1 MKRKMVF
8 PRSILDEARL
18 IAISE
23 NFPEVLRILS
33 SVSED
38 GIELDLSE
46 AEHLIQF
53 ATVLRLKAGLQY
65 PYWDD
70 STKNYNRDHENYF
83 HEINMGIHEKLQS
96 YLRSTFPEL

>member
-18 IAISE
+18 IALNE

-33 SVSED
+33 SVSD
-38 GIELDLSE
+38 AGLELDLSE

-70 STKNYNRDHENYF
+70 ASTNYNQDHENCF

-96 YLRSTFPEL
+96 YLRSTFSEL